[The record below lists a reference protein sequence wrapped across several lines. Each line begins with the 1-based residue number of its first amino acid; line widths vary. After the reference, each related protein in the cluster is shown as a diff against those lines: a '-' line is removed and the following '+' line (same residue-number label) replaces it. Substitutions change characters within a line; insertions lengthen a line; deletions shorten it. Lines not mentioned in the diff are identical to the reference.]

1 MAHTPNPEDHPI
13 DNEITEEQRQRLMDE
28 IGASGNNGQELA
40 NSPLGTLGSRMQ
52 MAEQLYPKQEIDPAM
67 AAFLYFSNMG
77 RAAGRPGA
85 TLLSSFAE
93 GFEDP
98 AKYLTQVNQAN
109 QATEQAKAKAI
120 LGTGSSTGVAGSR
133 PFKVLAAWKNGL
145 VQYLTKDGQMVV
157 KQFNKEYTDPVQ
169 IKKLIDTA
177 NQDSYRVDLET
188 GTVAAEV
195 AGLKVGK
202 EGAFEIAK
210 SQMAEAQK
218 AIPRLVGNIQNY
230 KEGIAAINDGAQS
243 GFFMRMLPSMRTAS
257 IQLDNVVNRLGLD
270 VVGSVT
276 FGALSAGE
284 LSMAMSTAAPTSF
297 APEYLKEWFENRI
310 KAKENLLK
318 VSEDIAR
325 FLSDGDTTMADY
337 YERKDRLQ
345 QNGEWRATLGLSD
358 VDEQYADSDIDQDNQ
373 ASSFSVDE
381 INAMNK
387 ADLLAVDITTLNR
400 AAKQAYIEK
409 ARELLQ

>member
-1 MAHTPNPEDHPI
+1 M
-13 DNEITEEQRQRLMDE
+13 
-28 IGASGNNGQELA
+28 S
-40 NSPLGTLGSRMQ
+40 
-52 MAEQLYPKQEIDPAM
+52 K
-67 AAFLYFSNMG
+67 
-77 RAAGRPGA
+77 AAGQPGA
-85 TLLSSFAE
+85 TVVGSFAQ

-98 AKYLTQVNQAN
+98 AKYVMQVNQNN
-109 QATEQAKAKAI
+109 QAMEQAKAKAI
-120 LGTGSSTGVAGSR
+120 LGTGSSTGVSGSR
-133 PFKVLAAWKNGL
+133 VAKVLAQWDNGL

-157 KQFNKEYTDPVQ
+157 KQFNKEYTDPVE
-169 IKKLIDTA
+169 IKKLIDNA
-177 NQDSYRVDLET
+177 NQDSFRVDLEA
-188 GTVAAEV
+188 GTVEAEV
-195 AGLKVGK
+195 AGLVEGK
-202 EGAFEIAK
+202 KGAFEIAK

-218 AIPRLVGNIQNY
+218 AIDRLVGNIQNY
-230 KEGIAAINDGAQS
+230 KEGIAAINEGAQS
-243 GFFMRMLPSMRTAS
+243 GFFISRLPSMRTAS

-325 FLSDGDTTMADY
+325 FLSNGDKTMADY
-337 YERKDRLQ
+337 YDRKDRLQ

-358 VDEQYADSDIDQDNQ
+358 VDEQYADSDIDQDTQ
-373 ASSFSVDE
+373 ASSFSVDQ

-387 ADLLAVDITTLNR
+387 ADLLAVDITTLNS
-400 AAKQAYIEK
+400 AAKQAYIKK
-409 ARELLQ
+409 ARELLR

>member
-1 MAHTPNPEDHPI
+1 MAHTPQHEMA
-13 DNEITEEQRQRLMDE
+13 EEEMRAKIEEE
-28 IGASGNNGQELA
+28 IGAAGNNSQELA
-40 NSPLGTLGSRMQ
+40 SSPLGTLGSRMQ

-67 AAFLYFSNMG
+67 AAFLYFNNMA
-77 RAAGRPGA
+77 RAASQPGA
-85 TLLSSFAE
+85 TVVGSAAQA
-93 GFEDP
+93 FEDP
-98 AKYLTQVNQAN
+98 AKYLMQVKQDNRAM
-109 QATEQAKAKAI
+109 ELAKAKAV

-157 KQFNKEYTDPVQ
+157 KQFNKEYTDPVE
-169 IKKLIDTA
+169 IKELIDKA

-188 GTVAAEV
+188 GTVEAEV
-195 AGLKVGK
+195 AGRIEGK
-202 EGAFEIAK
+202 KGAF
-210 SQMAEAQK
+210 AEAKDQMSEARK
-218 AIPRLVGNIQNY
+218 AIPRLVANIQNY
-230 KEGIAAINDGAQS
+230 KEGIAAIDKGAQS
-243 GFFMRMLPSMRTAS
+243 GFFISRLPSIRKAS
-257 IQLDNVVNRLGLD
+257 VELDNVVNRLGLD

-318 VSEDIAR
+318 VSEDIAK
-325 FLSDGDTTMADY
+325 FLSDGEKTMADY

-345 QNGEWRATLGLSD
+345 QNGEWRATLGLAD
-358 VDEQYADSDIDQDNQ
+358 VDEQYADSDVDQDNQ

-381 INAMNK
+381 IKAMNK
-387 ADLLAVDITTLNR
+387 AELLAVDITTLNR
-400 AAKQAYIEK
+400 DAKQAYIEK
-409 ARELLQ
+409 ARELLR